1 MKKKLLALCLAL
13 MMAFSLAACSGG
25 QQATAAGDGDQQ
37 NAQNNGTDLDAVQ
50 DALAGNS
57 GDIWIWYDDSQ
68 AVIYNFSADGRVVQ
82 GSMVGNSTLPQVE
95 GAYEVREDGIVL
107 TNEDG
112 SSEKTLT
119 YTYENG
125 TLRLFD
131 GDREFEFSPE

>member
-1 MKKKLLALCLAL
+1 M
-13 MMAFSLAACSGG
+13 
-25 QQATAAGDGDQQ
+25 
-37 NAQNNGTDLDAVQ
+37 
-50 DALAGNS
+50 
-57 GDIWIWYDDSQ
+57 
-68 AVIYNFSADGRVVQ
+68 IYNFSADGRVVQ